1 MSIKTKIATYIF
13 KNDLILYTM
22 SSEKFFSYM
31 HLIISSTRTINTL
44 KFIGMKPNDGR
55 WKLKK

>member
-1 MSIKTKIATYIF
+1 MSIKTKIATYIL

-31 HLIISSTRTINTL
+31 HLIISSTRTINTH
-44 KFIGMKPNDGR
+44 KFIDMKPNDGR